1 MTDQVQADSPGPG
14 RLERLSP
21 EVLSEEQQALY
32 ARITGGRRGQG
43 PQPFPLTDPA
53 GGLHGPF
60 NAMLISPPTGEG
72 LTRLGAAVRFKHQTT
87 ARIREM
93 AILSVAA
100 HWNSAFEQY
109 AHEAIG
115 RGVGL
120 TEAELTALRDGQ
132 QPDLEDPDEAI
143 ALSTV
148 RALLDR
154 GDLSDEEY
162 QAARGQL
169 GERVLF
175 ELITLVG
182 FYALIALQLRVYRVP
197 LPPG

>member
-1 MTDQVQADSPGPG
+1 
-14 RLERLSP
+14 
-21 EVLSEEQQALY
+21 
-32 ARITGGRRGQG
+32 
-43 PQPFPLTDPA
+43 
-53 GGLHGPF
+53 
-60 NAMLISPPTGEG
+60 
-72 LTRLGAAVRFKHQTT
+72 
-87 ARIREM
+87 
-93 AILSVAA
+93 
-100 HWNSAFEQY
+100 
-109 AHEAIG
+109 
-115 RGVGL
+115 
-120 TEAELTALRDGQ
+120 ALRDGQ